1 MKDSPI
7 RSATSG
13 RPGGLFALAA
23 LLALALPAVLAGPS
37 PDGAAAPAKQDVVGG
52 IRSLYRAVEDGV
64 AKGAF
69 RESRFDLGG
78 GQNPAG
84 YLVHYL
90 GGTEADFEK
99 DPYAAP
105 FRLRRV
111 VLRKVLPAVGDAAA
125 RFYFDDDGA
134 LSFVYTT
141 GADLCGGIAF
151 DLAPPSEVRAYFHQ
165 GKLVRLVLGNVPSV
179 ETPEMTIDLPGC
191 PTPALRQKAEKTG
204 QVLLRKAEELRQA
217 LTTLAK

>member
-13 RPGGLFALAA
+13 RPGGVFTLTV

-37 PDGAAAPAKQDVVGG
+37 PDGPTPPAKADCIDSV
-52 IRSLYRAVEDGV
+52 RALYRAVEDGV
-64 AKGAF
+64 ASGAF
-69 RESRFDLGG
+69 REARFELGG

-84 YLVHYL
+84 YVVHYL

-111 VLRKVLPAVGDAAA
+111 VLRKVLPAVGDAVA
-125 RFYFDDDGA
+125 RFYFFEDGSLA
-134 LSFVYTT
+134 FVYTT
-141 GADLCGGIAF
+141 GVDLCGGIAF
-151 DLAPPSEVRAYFHQ
+151 DTAPPSEVRAYFHQ
-165 GKLVRLVLGNVPSV
+165 GTLVRLVLGNVPSV

-204 QVLLRKAEELRQA
+204 QVLLRKAEAIRQA
-217 LTTLAK
+217 LAALAK